1 MCQITAVLEKA
12 EQLEKIMEG
21 VTLVEVLPEGLQLT
35 TFFEEPKLVPG
46 AHIKK
51 IDFLSGIMTLSTDKW
66 EGAA

>member
-1 MCQITAVLEKA
+1 
-12 EQLEKIMEG
+12 MEG